1 MAFAA
6 GTRFGVYEITS
17 LIGVGGMGEVYSA
30 RDAQLQRGAQGAGS
44 SAGDWFTVGDKEFL
58 IVPNSA
64 GPSPPAP
71 LIVVRAWASALE
83 RNAR

>member
-30 RDAQLQRGAQGAGS
+30 RDAQLQRDVALKAR
-44 SAGDWFTVGDKEFL
+44 
-58 IVPNSA
+58 
-64 GPSPPAP
+64 
-71 LIVVRAWASALE
+71 VRARATGSRSAI
-83 RNAR
+83 RSS